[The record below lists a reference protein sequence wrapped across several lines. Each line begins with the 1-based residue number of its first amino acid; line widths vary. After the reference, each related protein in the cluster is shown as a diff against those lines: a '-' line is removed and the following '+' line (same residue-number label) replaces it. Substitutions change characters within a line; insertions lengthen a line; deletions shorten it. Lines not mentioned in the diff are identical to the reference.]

1 MPLNGGCRV
10 HGRST
15 ENVAVHGGSP
25 LVGARLFNSGQVLD
39 TKFDKSYFKESF
51 NKNLF
56 PPSNTTLR
64 LLWSLPT
71 AASPGGRRP
80 SSSACPGRRHQPGGT
95 WDRSNSN
102 SSSGGSSNSSRS
114 SASSSSRGSNIISI
128 QVRDRRFR
136 LIARNIKTSLFP
148 QQAAVTATAALT
160 GFVPRLARPSRGSCS
175 SRSRRRGWRRAP
187 R

>member
-39 TKFDKSYFKESF
+39 TKFDKSNFKESV
-51 NKNLF
+51 NKNSF
-56 PPSNTTLR
+56 SPSNTTLR

-95 WDRSNSN
+95 WARSSSNSN
-102 SSSGGSSNSSRS
+102 SSGGSSNSSRS

-128 QVRDRRFR
+128 QVRSQIRDDKMR
-136 LIARNIKTSLFP
+136 
-148 QQAAVTATAALT
+148 
-160 GFVPRLARPSRGSCS
+160 
-175 SRSRRRGWRRAP
+175 
-187 R
+187 